1 MQTSTKTTVQI
12 LAALAFSGAACYG
25 QVTFNQIHLFPE
37 PGPSAP
43 ECTLVET
50 SPGVFYG
57 TTSTGSGGPSTLFM
71 VTSTGTFQIVHTFET
86 SEGVNPSGTLTQ
98 VLNGTIYGVT
108 TSGGAN
114 GFGTIFRSDLS
125 GNITV
130 VYNFTEP
137 TDYYPTPYSL
147 IQATDGRLYG
157 TIGSNLSTAYVLG
170 EGRSVALHF
179 FSQAEG
185 IVAGPLTQAADG
197 NLYGLTS
204 VGIYQLTTAGQF
216 KMIYTF
222 TGEDGTNPDGNLTQ
236 ASNGRL
242 YGVNSFGGAN
252 NYGTAFS
259 VSTQGDFRVEH
270 AFTGEPSDLGFPFT
284 GTARADDGN
293 IYGAA
298 GLGGGSLFQITTAG
312 DFTTLVDFPGS
323 IPGGD
328 PNFPSPAVVLQRRPR
343 SACAHTRRHQLLTGK
358 RLTGKQNPR
367 GGNESARGHRRF
379 VQRNARRVRSLEC
392 ALDCGHRAKL
402 RYHGSDLSD
411 HAARNGH
418 QRSVVYCDS
427 VTRPRKDDTAQA
439 ITAIQAIRL
448 TSAPAANQSEWYRN
462 TRS

>member
-1 MQTSTKTTVQI
+1 MQTSTKKTVQI

-170 EGRSVALHF
+170 EGRPVALHF

-328 PNFPSPAVVLQRRPR
+328 PNFPSPAVVQ
-343 SACAHTRRHQLLTGK
+343 
-358 RLTGKQNPR
+358 
-367 GGNESARGHRRF
+367 
-379 VQRNARRVRSLEC
+379 
-392 ALDCGHRAKL
+392 
-402 RYHGSDLSD
+402 GSDGDLYGVQTTFGGTVYSVGLGLPAPTPAVTSFSPASGAPGSRILVVGTNLLGATAVSFNGTLAEYEVLSA
-411 HAARNGH
+411 HSIAAIVPNSATTGPI
-418 QRSVVYCDS
+418 S
-427 VTRPRKDDTAQA
+427 VTTPHGTA
-439 ITAIQAIRL
+439 
-448 TSAPAANQSEWYRN
+448 TSAASFTVTQ
-462 TRS
+462 